1 MKFKN
6 IATILTLSLITSLG
20 IVGCNSSD
28 TKNKDSESQEAV
40 ELNISAAASLK
51 EAMEKIEEE
60 YKKVNENVT
69 LVVNYGASGSL
80 QQQIEQGAPCD
91 VFISAGQKQ
100 MKALDEASLLLEGT
114 YKDLLENDLVLIASK
129 DSDVS
134 NLDDLITNKVKH
146 IAVGEPSSVP
156 AGKYA
161 DEVLVNLDL
170 KDKIKDKLVFA
181 KDVKEVLAWTQSGN
195 AEVGFVYYSDT
206 INTDNIKI
214 VETTPS
220 TSHSAIVYPIAVIKE
235 SKKPEAA
242 KEFEDFL
249 LAHLDNYLIPSDQ
262 VAIFIDSHNA
272 DHVVLLLTSNGY
284 SRVPVLTKDK
294 HYLGTISLT
303 DIKRYQD
310 EHNLQEW
317 EMVNRDIGPMTSDV
331 VETVEDNANLNE
343 VMHKLVNNPF
353 LPVVDSQGIFK
364 GIITRKSI
372 LKAVNSLL
380 HDFTHDYIIIPK
392 TTDNSDH

>member
-220 TSHSAIVYPIAVIKE
+220 TSHSALVYPIAVIKE

-249 LAHLDNYLIPSDQ
+249 LS
-262 VAIFIDSHNA
+262 
-272 DHVVLLLTSNGY
+272 
-284 SRVPVLTKDK
+284 
-294 HYLGTISLT
+294 T
-303 DIKRYQD
+303 DGQ
-310 EHNLQEW
+310 
-317 EMVNRDIGPMTSDV
+317 
-331 VETVEDNANLNE
+331 A
-343 VMHKLVNNPF
+343 
-353 LPVVDSQGIFK
+353 
-364 GIITRKSI
+364 I
-372 LKAVNSLL
+372 LK
-380 HDFTHDYIIIPK
+380 DFGYK
-392 TTDNSDH
+392 SVE

>member
-1 MKFKN
+1 MKFKK

-28 TKNKDSESQEAV
+28 TKNKESESQEAV

-69 LVVNYGASGSL
+69 LAVNYGASGSL

-100 MKALDEASLLLEGT
+100 MKVLDEAGLLLDGT
-114 YKDLLENDLVLIASK
+114 YKDLLENDLVLIAPK

-146 IAVGEPSSVP
+146 IAVGEPISVP

-170 KDKIKDKLVFA
+170 KDKITDKLVFA

-242 KEFEDFL
+242 KEFEEFL
-249 LAHLDNYLIPSDQ
+249 LSTDGQ
-262 VAIFIDSHNA
+262 AILRDF
-272 DHVVLLLTSNGY
+272 GY
-284 SRVPVLTKDK
+284 KS
-294 HYLGTISLT
+294 
-303 DIKRYQD
+303 
-310 EHNLQEW
+310 
-317 EMVNRDIGPMTSDV
+317 
-331 VETVEDNANLNE
+331 VE
-343 VMHKLVNNPF
+343 
-353 LPVVDSQGIFK
+353 
-364 GIITRKSI
+364 
-372 LKAVNSLL
+372 
-380 HDFTHDYIIIPK
+380 
-392 TTDNSDH
+392 

>member
-20 IVGCNSSD
+20 IAGCNSSD
-28 TKNKDSESQEAV
+28 IKHKDSESQEAV

-51 EAMEKIEEE
+51 EAMAKIEEE

-100 MKALDEASLLLEGT
+100 MKALDEAGLLLDGT
-114 YKDLLENDLVLIASK
+114 YKDLLENDLVLIAPK

-134 NLDDLITNKVKH
+134 NLDDLNTDKVKH

-206 INTDNIKI
+206 INTDNVKI

-249 LAHLDNYLIPSDQ
+249 LSKDGQ
-262 VAIFIDSHNA
+262 V
-272 DHVVLLLTSNGY
+272 
-284 SRVPVLTKDK
+284 
-294 HYLGTISLT
+294 
-303 DIKRYQD
+303 
-310 EHNLQEW
+310 
-317 EMVNRDIGPMTSDV
+317 
-331 VETVEDNANLNE
+331 
-343 VMHKLVNNPF
+343 
-353 LPVVDSQGIFK
+353 
-364 GIITRKSI
+364 I
-372 LKAVNSLL
+372 LK
-380 HDFTHDYIIIPK
+380 DFGYK
-392 TTDNSDH
+392 SVE

>member
-51 EAMEKIEEE
+51 EAMAKIEEE

-114 YKDLLENDLVLIASK
+114 YKDLLENDLVLIAPK

-214 VETTPS
+214 VESTPS

-249 LAHLDNYLIPSDQ
+249 LS
-262 VAIFIDSHNA
+262 
-272 DHVVLLLTSNGY
+272 
-284 SRVPVLTKDK
+284 
-294 HYLGTISLT
+294 T
-303 DIKRYQD
+303 DGQ
-310 EHNLQEW
+310 
-317 EMVNRDIGPMTSDV
+317 
-331 VETVEDNANLNE
+331 A
-343 VMHKLVNNPF
+343 
-353 LPVVDSQGIFK
+353 
-364 GIITRKSI
+364 I
-372 LKAVNSLL
+372 LK
-380 HDFTHDYIIIPK
+380 DFGYK
-392 TTDNSDH
+392 SVE

>member
-51 EAMEKIEEE
+51 EAMEKIEED
-60 YKKVNENVT
+60 YKKVHENVT

-249 LAHLDNYLIPSDQ
+249 LS
-262 VAIFIDSHNA
+262 
-272 DHVVLLLTSNGY
+272 
-284 SRVPVLTKDK
+284 
-294 HYLGTISLT
+294 T
-303 DIKRYQD
+303 DGQ
-310 EHNLQEW
+310 
-317 EMVNRDIGPMTSDV
+317 
-331 VETVEDNANLNE
+331 A
-343 VMHKLVNNPF
+343 
-353 LPVVDSQGIFK
+353 
-364 GIITRKSI
+364 I
-372 LKAVNSLL
+372 LK
-380 HDFTHDYIIIPK
+380 DFGYK
-392 TTDNSDH
+392 SVE